1 MKDLVNQ
8 RDNAQKDKKVLNQQS
23 INKLILTVFS
33 TYIVGIFGDYQ
44 KYLTYLEDQACF
56 NLDLF
61 LSNKNSKYNNFYSDI
76 VLSQNFN
83 NFIQNNPQNN
93 SLFTKIALR
102 KSGKR
107 QTNITTEKKMSI
119 MNLFAKKK
127 LIEFNVNDLT
137 SSNISSN
144 ANSDIGSSSKVI
156 NKDVSIV
163 SENNS
168 KTSNNVDQSSEIMEY
183 IVPPFFFKSP
193 FFDIEKIEE
202 CVGEY
207 GKCKFMIIY

>member
-1 MKDLVNQ
+1 M
-8 RDNAQKDKKVLNQQS
+8 
-23 INKLILTVFS
+23 
-33 TYIVGIFGDYQ
+33 
-44 KYLTYLEDQACF
+44 
-56 NLDLF
+56 
-61 LSNKNSKYNNFYSDI
+61 SNKCAKFSNFYSEI
-76 VLSQNFN
+76 VISQNFN

-93 SLFTKIALR
+93 SLFTNIALR

-107 QTNITTEKKMSI
+107 QTNITTEKKLSI
-119 MNLFAKKK
+119 LNLFAKKK

-137 SSNISSN
+137 SNISSN
-144 ANSDIGSSSKVI
+144 ANSEIGSSKIV

-168 KTSNNVDQSSEIMEY
+168 KTSNNVDQSSEILEY

-207 GKCKFMIIY
+207 GKCKFININ